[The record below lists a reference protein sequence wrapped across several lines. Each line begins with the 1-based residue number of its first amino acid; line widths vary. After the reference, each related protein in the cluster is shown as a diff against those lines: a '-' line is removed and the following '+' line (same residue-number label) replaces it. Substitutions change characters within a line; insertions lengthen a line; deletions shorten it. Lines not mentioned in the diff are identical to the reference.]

1 MDCRFLTPR
10 AKSFLEITDKGL
22 HKRLEA
28 SVQAIQHSSSE
39 GLSRTSVLVID
50 DDVGT
55 RETFDWALSPL
66 GVRVRSAASGTEGI
80 RIAESAGF
88 DLLLVDLQLPDMRGT
103 DVIRAL
109 QRKLDTPVAF
119 ILVSAFLTTQVTVE
133 AMKLGAADVVE
144 KPISVDDLPALVGS
158 ALRQPGRS
166 RRSTLLTEAAHDV
179 ATRSAIQFQDMSRP
193 GSAAERWAMHV
204 MKGCHSATDLKT
216 LEQWAVCA
224 GVSYSS
230 LRESCRLV
238 GMRPYDARD
247 LVRVLRAVIL
257 GARTGCP
264 PAVLLDVSDRRTLG
278 SLLERSGLE
287 SASDAHTMP
296 VDQFFRYQRFVCSDN
311 AALHVL
317 RGMLTAR
324 MSLS

>member
-1 MDCRFLTPR
+1 
-10 AKSFLEITDKGL
+10 
-22 HKRLEA
+22 
-28 SVQAIQHSSSE
+28 
-39 GLSRTSVLVID
+39 VLVID

-66 GVRVRSAASGTEGI
+66 GVRVHTAACGTEGI
-80 RIAESAGF
+80 RIAESARF
-88 DLLLVDLQLPDMRGT
+88 DLLLVDFQLPDMRGT
-103 DVIRAL
+103 DVVRAL
-109 QRKLDTPVAF
+109 QGNLDTPVTF
-119 ILVSAFLTTQVTVE
+119 ILVSAFLTTQITVE
-133 AMKLGAADVVE
+133 AMKLGAANVLE
-144 KPISVDDLPALVGS
+144 KPITIDDLPGLVWS
-158 ALRQPGRS
+158 AVRQPGRS
-166 RRSTLLTEAAHDV
+166 RRSTLFTESPRDV
-179 ATRSAIQFQDMSRP
+179 TTRPAIQLQETSRP

-204 MKGCHSATDLKT
+204 MKGCHSASDLKT
-216 LEQWAVCA
+216 LEQWAICA

-257 GARTGCP
+257 ASRAGCP

-287 SASDAHTMP
+287 SASDARSMS

-317 RGMLTAR
+317 RAMLTAR